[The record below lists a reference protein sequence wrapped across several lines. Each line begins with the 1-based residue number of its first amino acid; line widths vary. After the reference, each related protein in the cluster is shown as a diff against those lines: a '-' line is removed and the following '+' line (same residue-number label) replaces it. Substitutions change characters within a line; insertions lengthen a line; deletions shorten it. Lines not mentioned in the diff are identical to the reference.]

1 MRIFILKIGLFTE
14 NTALE
19 QVVAKLE
26 AEHQLEI
33 FDTTRPGLDD
43 DDWDGA
49 LEQLLLADKVL
60 TI

>member
-1 MRIFILKIGLFTE
+1 MRIFILKTNLFTE
-14 NTALE
+14 NNALD
-19 QVVAKLE
+19 QVIAQFE

-33 FDTTRPGLDD
+33 FDTTRSKLDD
-43 DDWDGA
+43 DDWDDA

>member
-1 MRIFILKIGLFTE
+1 MRIFILKTDLFTE
-14 NTALE
+14 NNTLD
-19 QVVAKLE
+19 QVIAKFE

-33 FDTTRPGLDD
+33 FDTTRSKLD

-49 LEQLLLADKVL
+49 LEQLLLADRVL